1 MTHAPAVGEPI
12 RRVALKWPDQP
23 HWEHD
28 AVLLGEDEHGVWVG
42 APAGT
47 LMTRPG
53 VEFLSGQ
60 AQVTLLPRDRAFVA
74 TFYAPG
80 GSSVCDVYVD
90 IATVPVW
97 SGATVTAV
105 DLDLDVVRGWTG
117 RVWVDDEDEF
127 AANRHRLGYSPDLVE
142 VAPTS
147 CEQVRL
153 ALTGARPPYD
163 GAAPARWL
171 DALAALAPRQRS
183 AAGGAPPHGTG
194 PERTDQAGSGEPVLE
209 PAGLTLQRLGDVLPE
224 DDAGGQGDRDRG
236 GVDHRHQTVAALGE
250 QEEAA
255 VDREPRQQRHDR

>member
-1 MTHAPAVGEPI
+1 MTHAPAVGEPV

-28 AVLLGEDEHGVWVG
+28 AVLLGEDEQGVWVG

-53 VEFLSGQ
+53 VELLSGQ

-127 AANRHRLGYSPDLVE
+127 AAHQVSLGYPPE
-142 VAPTS
+142 VVAAAETS
-147 CEQVRL
+147 CAE
-153 ALTGARPPYD
+153 
-163 GAAPARWL
+163 
-171 DALAALAPRQRS
+171 
-183 AAGGAPPHGTG
+183 
-194 PERTDQAGSGEPVLE
+194 VLE
-209 PAGLTLQRLGDVLPE
+209 AVTRRSGPFSGVHLDWIGRLRSGRR
-224 DDAGGQGDRDRG
+224 AARDR
-236 GVDHRHQTVAALGE
+236 
-250 QEEAA
+250 
-255 VDREPRQQRHDR
+255 